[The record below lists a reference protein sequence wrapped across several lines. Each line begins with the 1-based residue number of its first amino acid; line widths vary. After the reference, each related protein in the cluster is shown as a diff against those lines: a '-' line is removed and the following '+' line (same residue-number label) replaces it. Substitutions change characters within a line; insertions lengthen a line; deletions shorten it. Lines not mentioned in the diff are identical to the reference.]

1 MSSSSTVTPPTTVK
15 DPPVCSFFV
24 KGKCRY
30 GERCRKRHVPAQ
42 VVDSS
47 AQGATPTEFRTQ
59 NRTSVTTNV
68 SSEVP
73 EPSQNRPYATQSTK
87 PCFKWARGS
96 CPRGDQCKYRH
107 DPDARKVPV
116 IQKDQ
121 KGQETTGGEEPQSPR
136 ACTASTAIGP
146 KKEQGVSFAQ
156 IDGITQDQSNRAT
169 PIETIRRQT
178 KRRQSKK
185 EAHEEREKRA
195 RKEAEERARRE
206 AEERA
211 RREAEERAR
220 REAEERARR
229 EAEER
234 ARREAEERARREAEE
249 RARRE
254 AEEKARRE
262 AEEKA
267 RLEAERTR
275 RIEAQR
281 RKAEERA
288 KKRREAEEKRRI
300 EEEARREEKD
310 RLDAAKTIQHLVLGS
325 TIVKFSAG
333 VAIER
338 IITGFYS
345 CRVRITNLPLNA
357 KPHEVKNL
365 LLDQGMEEDMF
376 QLVNLRTWNG
386 KKEANF
392 IVEEEW
398 GRAIASG
405 IDGIDFRGESL
416 VVEATDSGTLEGMNS
431 NNSAL
436 LSITWRIP
444 LRRFALRYFSP
455 DEATRRLHS
464 MNVINGQKIKVEQ
477 NRLPYSTVPD
487 PCSLLV
493 SGLPSDM
500 SGEEV
505 KDLFDAYSIRQISSL
520 SYNENLVEGLL
531 QNHIR
536 TLMFDG
542 SVDFDPSQLNAS
554 QGNRSLR
561 ARFKSWED
569 AKKVHDQLAN
579 KKFAF
584 IGNSTFRLWLPD
596 PYQITIPMQQYTAQ
610 KKQWDSFVDDTKNRK
625 ESTLHVRMFP
635 DKVVLRVG
643 GDDIKAVGMLKVRV
657 ESLVAGEV
665 LQDLWH
671 VLFGSGAGQRF
682 LASLYTETG
691 AYVRYDW
698 RVKLLKAYG
707 DRDAVG
713 QAREKIKEELTR
725 LSSLEYTEHL
735 TRSSIRFFAQ
745 RGVAALKEAFGEES
759 VVLDISSDPVRIT
772 IRGGE
777 DARHLLRKLLDE
789 SLLNTATD
797 FSSTSE
803 STCPVC
809 LMDVSNPVKLGCGH
823 QYCTACIRHFFTADI
838 KNFPLLC
845 GGDDGMCMTPIALP
859 MIEKFLT
866 PSQLN
871 ALLETAFTTHI
882 EKSPQSYRYCK
893 TPDCKQIYKCDTSG
907 FTKTARQC
915 PSCLASVCMRCHED
929 GHDGMT
935 CEERRIQ
942 SDPAEQ
948 ERLNDAWAREAGV
961 KRCPECRV
969 WIQKTE
975 GCNHMTCKCGAHIC
989 WVCMRIFTAQ
999 TIYNHM
1005 HEAHGGIYEMNQP
1018 MVQDEDVDV
1027 PAQLEAFRAFENR
1040 GQREQARRLEQ
1051 ARLERNA
1058 AEERNRRVQER
1069 MNLYQNYLVGQRER
1083 DLQAQRER
1091 ELQAQRERE
1100 LQAQRERELQAQRE
1114 RERRN
1119 NSRCVVM

>member
-1 MSSSSTVTPPTTVK
+1 
-15 DPPVCSFFV
+15 
-24 KGKCRY
+24 
-30 GERCRKRHVPAQ
+30 
-42 VVDSS
+42 
-47 AQGATPTEFRTQ
+47 
-59 NRTSVTTNV
+59 
-68 SSEVP
+68 
-73 EPSQNRPYATQSTK
+73 
-87 PCFKWARGS
+87 
-96 CPRGDQCKYRH
+96 
-107 DPDARKVPV
+107 
-116 IQKDQ
+116 
-121 KGQETTGGEEPQSPR
+121 
-136 ACTASTAIGP
+136 
-146 KKEQGVSFAQ
+146 
-156 IDGITQDQSNRAT
+156 
-169 PIETIRRQT
+169 
-178 KRRQSKK
+178 
-185 EAHEEREKRA
+185 
-195 RKEAEERARRE
+195 
-206 AEERA
+206 
-211 RREAEERAR
+211 
-220 REAEERARR
+220 
-229 EAEER
+229 
-234 ARREAEERARREAEE
+234 
-249 RARRE
+249 
-254 AEEKARRE
+254 
-262 AEEKA
+262 
-267 RLEAERTR
+267 
-275 RIEAQR
+275 
-281 RKAEERA
+281 
-288 KKRREAEEKRRI
+288 EEKRRI

-333 VAIER
+333 VTIER

-357 KPHEVKNL
+357 KPYEVKSL

-405 IDGIDFRGESL
+405 IDGVDFRGESL
-416 VVEATDSGTLEGMNS
+416 AVEATDSGTLEGMNS

-455 DEATRRLHS
+455 DEATRQLRS
-464 MNVINGQKIKVEQ
+464 MNGHVINGQKIKVEQ
-477 NRLPYSTVPD
+477 NRLPHTTVPD
-487 PCSLLV
+487 PYSLLV

-500 SGEEV
+500 SGEEI
-505 KDLFDAYSIRQISSL
+505 KDLLDAFSIRQISTL
-520 SYNENLVEGLL
+520 SYNENLVDGLL
-531 QNHIR
+531 KNHIR
-536 TLMFDG
+536 TLMFNG

-579 KKFAF
+579 KRFAF
-584 IGNSTFRLWLPD
+584 IGNDTFRLWLPD
-596 PYQITIPMQQYTAQ
+596 PYQITIPMQQYLAQ
-610 KKQWDSFVDDTKNRK
+610 KKQWDSFVNDTKNRK
-625 ESTLHVRMFP
+625 ESTLHVRTFP
-635 DKVVLRVG
+635 EKVVLRVG
-643 GDDIKAVGMLKVRV
+643 GDDMKAVGMLKVRV
-657 ESLVAGEV
+657 ESLVAGEI
-665 LQDLWH
+665 LQDMSH
-671 VLFGSGAGQRF
+671 VWFGSAAGQRF
-682 LASLYTETG
+682 LESLCTETG

-707 DRDAVG
+707 DREAVA
-713 QAREKIKEELTR
+713 QAREKMKEELTR
-725 LSSLEYTEHL
+725 LSSLEYTESL
-735 TRSSIRFFAQ
+735 TRNSIRFFVQ

-759 VVLDISSDPVRIT
+759 VVLDISSNPVRIT

-789 SLLNTATD
+789 SLLNTTTD

-823 QYCTACIRHFFTADI
+823 EYCTACIRHFFTADI

-845 GGDDGMCMTPIALP
+845 GGDDGTCMKPIALP

-882 EKSPQSYRYCK
+882 EKNPQLYRYCK
-893 TPDCKQIYKCDTSG
+893 TPGCKQIYKCDTSQS
-907 FTKTARQC
+907 TKTARQC

-942 SDPAEQ
+942 GDPAEQ
-948 ERLNDAWAREAGV
+948 ERLNNAWAREAGV

-969 WIQKTE
+969 WIEKTE

-999 TIYNHM
+999 TIYGHM
-1005 HEAHGGIYEMNQP
+1005 NEAHGGIYERNQP
-1018 MVQDEDVDV
+1018 MVQDEDV
-1027 PAQLEAFRAFENR
+1027 PAQ
-1040 GQREQARRLEQ
+1040 
-1051 ARLERNA
+1051 
-1058 AEERNRRVQER
+1058 
-1069 MNLYQNYLVGQRER
+1069 
-1083 DLQAQRER
+1083 
-1091 ELQAQRERE
+1091 
-1100 LQAQRERELQAQRE
+1100 
-1114 RERRN
+1114 
-1119 NSRCVVM
+1119 